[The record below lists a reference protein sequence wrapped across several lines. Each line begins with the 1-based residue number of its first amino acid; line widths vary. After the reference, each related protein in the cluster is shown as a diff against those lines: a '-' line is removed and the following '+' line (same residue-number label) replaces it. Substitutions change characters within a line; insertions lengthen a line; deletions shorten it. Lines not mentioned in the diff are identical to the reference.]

1 MNFSN
6 ILKDYLPY
14 KSIISGYSRTPISVE
29 GVTESAQP
37 QLIYSLAENN
47 GGSALIITYTDIEA
61 RTVRDELKLYFKN
74 TVTFPSKDYIFY
86 NIETT
91 GHQSENERLDVI
103 AKLSEGNTI
112 VTASVD
118 ALMQYTL
125 PKDIFTR
132 GCIDFEIGKVF
143 DIDELAQ
150 KLLDIGYSRE
160 EMVEGEGQF
169 AIRGGILDVY
179 SPNYPNP
186 LRIEFFDNETDSIRE
201 FDSYTQR
208 SLDKLGNARII
219 PVSEMLFSSKRRNEI
234 SAELKSRLT
243 ADQSK

>member
-47 GGSALIITYTDIEA
+47 GSSALIITYTDIEA

-143 DIDELAQ
+143 DIDSLAQ

-208 SLDKLGNARII
+208 SLDKLSNARII
-219 PVSEMLFSSKRRNEI
+219 PVSEMLFSAKRRNEI
-234 SAELKSRLT
+234 AAELQSRLK
-243 ADQSK
+243 AEK